1 MNMPA
6 RWFAAGIAMVLA
18 ASLAASAAEPVIDIP
33 NEVAQGALQ
42 DTHRQ
47 QIDAYVAY
55 QVDKMAKATSQD
67 DVIAARRKLTDIYSN
82 RYGSKAQEFM
92 SAFAA
97 SMAKH
102 GRAMLAGLAAD
113 DPLRTL
119 KEVNLSF
126 TVSRM
131 GQVTLGPLADVMVSH
146 ANPAVR
152 LFGWTVYAAMRGPV
166 MAAGGKAAQAMYD
179 VLSNR
184 LQKETNPQVMAE
196 MVKMFTF
203 RDIAEAGG
211 AITPEAYSD
220 GLSKLFK
227 ILETNWVSLCR
238 RVMLADGTVAEAA
251 STAVDAAVR
260 IKLELKGKVAD
271 QVAIQL
277 VANMTWSAGK
287 AFDLV
292 LGIQD
297 AAEAARLADKTTDK
311 AGETPIDETPPAAK
325 PAVGATPQPAR
336 KVGKDAKTL
345 GSRAV
350 SAASQPAPKVGRDA
364 RTISLQAAQNE
375 YAVSTITKLLLD
387 CESSLNALTQRNETY
402 INKPLGTTVERGAA
416 VRLGAGKWIDELV
429 KAVNIKRPEDV
440 VPPKAPPALKAPQAA
455 KVAPVPK

>member
-6 RWFAAGIAMVLA
+6 RWFAAGIAVVLA

-33 NEVAQGALQ
+33 NEAAQGALQ
-42 DTHRQ
+42 DAQRQ

-67 DVIAARRKLTDIYSN
+67 EVIAARRKLTDLYSN
-82 RYGSKAQEFM
+82 RYGSKALEYM
-92 SAFAA
+92 SAFGA

-102 GRAMLAGLAAD
+102 GKAMLAGLAAD

-119 KEVNLSF
+119 KEVNLSL

-146 ANPAVR
+146 ADSAVR
-152 LFGWTVYAAMRGPV
+152 YFGWFAYAAMRVPV

-184 LQKETNPQVMAE
+184 LQKETNPQVLAE

-220 GLSKLFK
+220 GLSRLFK

-238 RVMLADGTVAEAA
+238 KVMLADGSVAEAA

-260 IKLELKGKVAD
+260 LKGELKGKVAD

-287 AFDLV
+287 AFDLA
-292 LGIQD
+292 LGAQA
-297 AAEAARLADKTTDK
+297 AAEATRQADKTTDK
-311 AGETPIDETPPAAK
+311 AGETPIDENPPVVK
-325 PAVGATPQPAR
+325 PAVGAAPQPAR

-345 GSRAV
+345 GSQAV
-350 SAASQPAPKVGRDA
+350 GAASQPAPKVGRDA
-364 RTISLQAAQNE
+364 RTLNSQAAQNE
-375 YAVSTITKLLLD
+375 FAVGTINKLLLD
-387 CESSLNALTQRNETY
+387 CESSLNTLTQRNESY
-402 INKPLGTTVERGAA
+402 IAKALVATGSDRAA
-416 VRLGAGKWIDELV
+416 DVRIAVNKWIDELV

-440 VPPKAPPALKAPQAA
+440 VPPKAAPAA
-455 KVAPVPK
+455 KVAPAPK

>member
-6 RWFAAGIAMVLA
+6 RWWAAGIAVVLA

-33 NEVAQGALQ
+33 NEAAQGALQ
-42 DTHRQ
+42 DTQRQ
-47 QIDAYVAY
+47 QIDQYVAY

-67 DVIAARRKLTDIYSN
+67 EVIAARRKLTDIYN

-92 SAFAA
+92 SAFGA

-102 GRAMLAGLAAD
+102 GKAMLAGLAAD

-146 ANPAVR
+146 ADPAVR
-152 LFGWTVYAAMRGPV
+152 HFGWTAYAAMRGSV

-184 LQKETNPQVMAE
+184 LQKETNPQVLAE
-196 MVKMFTF
+196 MVKMFIF

-211 AITPEAYSD
+211 AITPEAYSE

-238 RVMLADGTVAEAA
+238 RVMLADGSVAEAA

-260 IKLELKGKVAD
+260 LKGELKGKVAD
-271 QVAIQL
+271 QVVIQL

-287 AFDLV
+287 AFDLA
-292 LGIQD
+292 LGAQD

-311 AGETPIDETPPAAK
+311 AGENPGDVNLPAAK
-325 PAVGATPQPAR
+325 PAVGNAPQPAP

-350 SAASQPAPKVGRDA
+350 GAASQPTPKVGKDA
-364 RTISLQAAQNE
+364 RTLGSQAAQNE

-387 CESSLNALTQRNETY
+387 CESALNALTQLNESY
-402 INKPLGTTVERGAA
+402 ISKALGATGGDRAA
-416 VRLGAGKWIDELV
+416 GVRLAVLKWIDYLV
-429 KAVNIKRPEDV
+429 SKYNIKRPEDV
-440 VPPKAPPALKAPQAA
+440 VPPKAAPALKA
-455 KVAPVPK
+455 APAPK

>member
-6 RWFAAGIAMVLA
+6 RWCAAGIAVVLA

-33 NEVAQGALQ
+33 NEAALGALQ
-42 DTHRQ
+42 DTQRQ

-67 DVIAARRKLTDIYSN
+67 EVIAARRKLTDIYN

-92 SAFAA
+92 SAFGA

-102 GRAMLAGLAAD
+102 GKAMLAGLAAD
-113 DPLRTL
+113 DPLRIL
-119 KEVNLSF
+119 KEVNLSL

-146 ANPAVR
+146 ADPAVR
-152 LFGWTVYAAMRGPV
+152 HFGWTAYAAMRGPV

-184 LQKETNPQVMAE
+184 LQKETNPQVLAE

-211 AITPEAYSD
+211 AITPEAYSE

-227 ILETNWVSLCR
+227 ILEANWVSLCR
-238 RVMLADGTVAEAA
+238 RVMLADGSVAEAA

-260 IKLELKGKVAD
+260 LKNELKGKVAD

-287 AFDLV
+287 AFDLA
-292 LGIQD
+292 LGAQD

-311 AGETPIDETPPAAK
+311 AGENPIDENPPAAK
-325 PAVGATPQPAR
+325 PAVGNAPQPAP

-350 SAASQPAPKVGRDA
+350 GAASQPAPKVGRDA
-364 RTISLQAAQNE
+364 KTLSLQAAQNE
-375 YAVSTITKLLLD
+375 YAVSTITKLLQD

-402 INKPLGTTVERGAA
+402 ISKPLGATGGDRAAA

-440 VPPKAPPALKAPQAA
+440 VPPKAAPA
-455 KVAPVPK
+455 PK

>member
-6 RWFAAGIAMVLA
+6 RWCAAGIAVVLA

-33 NEVAQGALQ
+33 NEAAQGALQ
-42 DTHRQ
+42 DTQRQ
-47 QIDAYVAY
+47 QIDEYVAY

-67 DVIAARRKLTDIYSN
+67 EVIAARRKLTDIYN

-102 GRAMLAGLAAD
+102 GKAMLAGLAAD
-113 DPLRTL
+113 DPLRAL
-119 KEVNLSF
+119 KEVNLSLA
-126 TVSRM
+126 VSRM

-146 ANPAVR
+146 ADPAVR
-152 LFGWTVYAAMRGPV
+152 HFGWTAYVAMRGPV

-184 LQKETNPQVMAE
+184 LQKETNPHVLAE

-238 RVMLADGTVAEAA
+238 RVMLADGSVAEAA

-260 IKLELKGKVAD
+260 LKGELKGKVAD
-271 QVAIQL
+271 QVVIQL
-277 VANMTWSAGK
+277 MANMTWSAGK

-292 LGIQD
+292 LSAQ
-297 AAEAARLADKTTDK
+297 AAEAARLADKATDK
-311 AGETPIDETPPAAK
+311 AGETPIDENPPAAK
-325 PAVGATPQPAR
+325 PAVGNAPQPAR
-336 KVGKDAKTL
+336 KVGKDVKTL

-350 SAASQPAPKVGRDA
+350 GAASQPAPKVGRDA
-364 RTISLQAAQNE
+364 KTLSSQAAQNE
-375 YAVSTITKLLLD
+375 YAVGTITKLLLD
-387 CESSLNALTQRNETY
+387 CESSLNALTQLNESY
-402 INKPLGTTVERGAA
+402 ISKALVATGGDRAA
-416 VRLGAGKWIDELV
+416 VVRLAVLKWIDYLV
-429 KAVNIKRPEDV
+429 SKYNIKRPEDV
-440 VPPKAPPALKAPQAA
+440 VPPKAPPALKAAPAA
-455 KVAPVPK
+455 KVAPAPK

>member
-6 RWFAAGIAMVLA
+6 RWFAAGIAVVLA
-18 ASLAASAAEPVIDIP
+18 ASPAASAAEPVINIP
-33 NEVAQGALQ
+33 DEAAQGALQ
-42 DTHRQ
+42 DTQRQ

-55 QVDKMAKATSQD
+55 QVDKMANATSQD
-67 DVIAARRKLTDIYSN
+67 EVIAARRKLTEIYN
-82 RYGSKAQEFM
+82 RYGSKADEFM
-92 SAFAA
+92 SAFGA

-102 GRAMLAGLAAD
+102 GKAMLAGLAAD
-113 DPLRTL
+113 DPLRIL
-119 KEVNLSF
+119 KEVNLSL
-126 TVSRM
+126 TVKGM

-152 LFGWTVYAAMRGPV
+152 HFGWTVYAAMRGPV

-184 LQKETNPQVMAE
+184 LQKETNPQVLAE

-238 RVMLADGTVAEAA
+238 KVMLADGSVAEAA

-260 IKLELKGKVAD
+260 LKGELKGKVAD

-287 AFDLV
+287 AFDLA
-292 LGIQD
+292 LGAQA
-297 AAEAARLADKTTDK
+297 AAEAARQADKTTDK
-311 AGETPIDETPPAAK
+311 AGETPIDENPPAVK
-325 PAVGATPQPAR
+325 PAGGKAPQPAR

-345 GSRAV
+345 GSQAV
-350 SAASQPAPKVGRDA
+350 GATSQPAPKVGRDA
-364 RTISLQAAQNE
+364 RTISSQAAQNE
-375 YAVSTITKLLLD
+375 FAVGTITKLLLD
-387 CESSLNALTQRNETY
+387 CESSLNTLTPRNESY
-402 INKPLGTTVERGAA
+402 IAKALVATGSDRAA
-416 VRLGAGKWIDELV
+416 DVRIAVNKWIDELV

-440 VPPKAPPALKAPQAA
+440 VPLKAPPALKAAPAA
-455 KVAPVPK
+455 K

>member
-6 RWFAAGIAMVLA
+6 RWFAAGIAVVLA
-18 ASLAASAAEPVIDIP
+18 ASPAASAAEPVINIP
-33 NEVAQGALQ
+33 DEAAQGALQ
-42 DTHRQ
+42 DTQRQ

-55 QVDKMAKATSQD
+55 QVVDKMAKATSQD
-67 DVIAARRKLTDIYSN
+67 EVIAARRKLTEIYN
-82 RYGSKAQEFM
+82 RYGSKADEFM
-92 SAFAA
+92 SAFGA

-102 GRAMLAGLAAD
+102 GKAMLAGLAAD
-113 DPLRTL
+113 DPLRIL
-119 KEVNLSF
+119 KEVNLSL
-126 TVSRM
+126 TVKGM

-152 LFGWTVYAAMRGPV
+152 HFGWTVYAAMRGPV

-184 LQKETNPQVMAE
+184 LQKETNPQVLAE

-238 RVMLADGTVAEAA
+238 RVMLADGSVAEAT

-260 IKLELKGKVAD
+260 LKGELKGKVAD

-287 AFDLV
+287 AFDLA
-292 LGIQD
+292 LGAQA
-297 AAEAARLADKTTDK
+297 AAEATRQADKTTDK
-311 AGETPIDETPPAAK
+311 AGETPIDENPPAVK
-325 PAVGATPQPAR
+325 PAGGKAPQPAR

-345 GSRAV
+345 GSQAV
-350 SAASQPAPKVGRDA
+350 GATSQPAPKVGRDA
-364 RTISLQAAQNE
+364 RTISSQAAQNE
-375 YAVSTITKLLLD
+375 FAVGTINKLLLD
-387 CESSLNALTQRNETY
+387 CESSLNTLTPRNESY
-402 INKPLGTTVERGAA
+402 IAKALVATGSDRAA
-416 VRLGAGKWIDELV
+416 DVRIAVNKWIDELV

-440 VPPKAPPALKAPQAA
+440 VPLKAPPALKAAPAA
-455 KVAPVPK
+455 K

>member
-6 RWFAAGIAMVLA
+6 RWFAAGIAVVLA
-18 ASLAASAAEPVIDIP
+18 ASPAASAAEPVINIP
-33 NEVAQGALQ
+33 DEAAQGALQ
-42 DTHRQ
+42 DTQRQ

-55 QVDKMAKATSQD
+55 QVVDKMAKATSQD
-67 DVIAARRKLTDIYSN
+67 EVIAARRKLTEIYN
-82 RYGSKAQEFM
+82 RYGSKADEFM
-92 SAFAA
+92 SAFGA

-102 GRAMLAGLAAD
+102 GKAMLAGLAAD
-113 DPLRTL
+113 DPLRIL
-119 KEVNLSF
+119 KEVNLSL
-126 TVSRM
+126 TVKGM

-152 LFGWTVYAAMRGPV
+152 HFGWTVYAAMRGPV

-184 LQKETNPQVMAE
+184 LQKETNPQVLAE

-238 RVMLADGTVAEAA
+238 RVMLADGGVAEAA

-260 IKLELKGKVAD
+260 LKGELKGKVAD

-287 AFDLV
+287 AFDLA
-292 LGIQD
+292 LGAQA
-297 AAEAARLADKTTDK
+297 AAEAARQADKTTDK
-311 AGETPIDETPPAAK
+311 AGETPIDENPPAVK
-325 PAVGATPQPAR
+325 PAGGKAPQPAR

-345 GSRAV
+345 GSQAV
-350 SAASQPAPKVGRDA
+350 GATSQPAPKVGRDA
-364 RTISLQAAQNE
+364 RTISSQAAQNE
-375 YAVSTITKLLLD
+375 FAVGTITKLLLD
-387 CESSLNALTQRNETY
+387 CESSLNTLTPRNESY
-402 INKPLGTTVERGAA
+402 IAKALVATGSDRAA
-416 VRLGAGKWIDELV
+416 DVRIAVNKWIDELV

-440 VPPKAPPALKAPQAA
+440 VPLKAPPALKAAPAA
-455 KVAPVPK
+455 K